1 MTPDAT
7 GGVTPWLPPSAQTGA
22 VPTDTNSL
30 LASLYPG
37 QQSQAQTAPTQ
48 QPQQHQSGNW
58 FTRLLPTIGSTAAW
72 GLGALLAPETG
83 GLSLLGSAALSGLGG
98 AAGKAAENGLEGQGI
113 GNGVLSSGVEG
124 GIGGIAGGVLGKIGG
139 GIAGKVG
146 DMFANR
152 AANVAEKQTAADAA
166 NNLAQEFPEKAL
178 TPTVKTNLGFGGIL
192 DTAGKA
198 GIPLTAQDFI
208 TGSQAATGSE
218 GFLNGV
224 LDDIVRNGGN
234 VDLSK
239 LGDTISSAIG
249 NHPELGDLTATTGG
263 HGGMPKVASNLATNT
278 QKLFQNLI
286 QQHGYGGEGSLTSE
300 AEPDNALKLLRTI
313 GSLGQKYSGAEPATP
328 GAGLKDVYS
337 TAYQTL
343 KDAIYNRPTVHA
355 GINAYTVSPEDMQ
368 GLLKATGGNQQ
379 LAGHLADI
387 VNNAKSAQDILGPQ
401 SQFINMGKAGK
412 LAQDYNTNV
421 VGTSADAKAANAALE
436 EAQPNLSMPT
446 AAVNGMV
453 ASGGHPAGLLNMLVP
468 AALRSSAVDAGSAVL
483 GKLTSAG
490 VPQKTAKLIAPAL
503 MGASQFVAHAPNY
516 VPGAGSPISTTG
528 ETGMNQGQTTPQMG
542 GGASPNEQLLQMAL
556 VGLHN
561 PLYADTFA
569 PIVQSL
575 LTGPMQKANTANA
588 ALSSAENAFN
598 MAGGGQ
604 GLIGGLL
611 GKVGGA
617 LTGGPAG
624 TYDAS
629 RQQLIA
635 QLQALGLPTGAVPEI
650 TNTPGAANVQWQA
663 LQNLINS
670 VTGGGGG
677 AQGVLAGVQ

>member
-7 GGVTPWLPPSAQTGA
+7 GGVTPWLPPSAQNGG

-37 QQSQAQTAPTQ
+37 QQAQQQSAQTQ
-48 QPQQHQSGNW
+48 QPQQQQPGNW
-58 FTRLLPTIGSTAAW
+58 FTKLLPTLGSTAAW

-124 GIGGIAGGVLGKIGG
+124 GVGGLAGGVLGKIGG

-146 DMFANR
+146 DMFANK
-152 AANVAEKQTAADAA
+152 AANATATQTAADAA

-192 DTAGKA
+192 DTASKA
-198 GIPLTAQDFI
+198 GIPHTAKDFM
-208 TGSQAATGSE
+208 TGSQAATGSS

-234 VDLSK
+234 VDLSN
-239 LGDTISSAIG
+239 LGKTITDAIG
-249 NHPELGDLTATTGG
+249 QNPTLGDLSATTAG

-300 AEPDNALKLLRTI
+300 AAPDNALKLLRTI

-337 TAYQTL
+337 TAYQNL

-355 GINAYTVSPEDMQ
+355 GINAYTASPEDIQ

-379 LAGHLADI
+379 LTGHLADI

-421 VGTSADAKAANAALE
+421 VGTSDEAKAANAAAE
-436 EAQPNLSMPT
+436 EAKPMSPT
-446 AAVNGMV
+446 KAVNNLI
-453 ASGGHPAGLLNMLVP
+453 ASGGHPATFLASMLP
-468 AALRSSAVDAGSAVL
+468 AAVKSPEARNAGASIL
-483 GKLTSAG
+483 GKLMGSG
-490 VPQKTAKLIAPAL
+490 MPQKTAKMIAPAL

-528 ETGMNQGQTTPQMG
+528 ETGMNQGQAAPQA
-542 GGASPNEQLLQMAL
+542 GGASPNEQMLQMAL
-556 VGLHN
+556 IGLRN

-569 PIVQSL
+569 PMVNSL

-588 ALSSAENAFN
+588 ALSSAEGAFN
-598 MAGGGQ
+598 TAGGGQ
-604 GLIGGLL
+604 GMLGGLL
-611 GKVGGA
+611 GKLGGA
-617 LTGGPAG
+617 VTGGPAG

-629 RQQLIA
+629 RQQLIS
-635 QLQALGLPTGAVPEI
+635 QLTALGLPTGAVPEI
-650 TNTPGAANVQWQA
+650 TNTPGAANVQWQT